1 MVKEPLQ
8 QALDVLSERAVS
20 HTKNIKEKD
29 RQRRNSVIDLYG
41 VEVYRESEPVD
52 GKHEAVYPMAISR
65 DLTYYLRFQFKV
77 LIYTSSAT
85 QFSIY
90 VRSSVNTGEKDSEGE
105 YIYRKRDID
114 ITPYLMAEQ
123 DGDWIDG
130 ENRDSTGD
138 NMFWPND
145 DLPDNEPSDEPPNT
159 YDLMSVVSMMEAEK
173 QNGDETKGYEADAIE
188 RVEMKKIVIK
198 ANAAFKGA
206 VQFYPKY
213 GDLNR

>member
-1 MVKEPLQ
+1 MVKDPLQ
-8 QALDVLSERAVS
+8 KTLDILAERTVS

-41 VEVYRESEPVD
+41 IEVYREAKLIN
-52 GKHEAVYPMAISR
+52 GKYEAVFPLAISR
-65 DLTYYLRFQFKV
+65 DLTYYLRLQFKV
-77 LIYTSSAT
+77 LIETSSANE
-85 QFSIY
+85 FSIY
-90 VRSSVNTGEKDSEGE
+90 VRSSVNTGEKDEEGDW
-105 YIYRKRDID
+105 IYRKRDID

-138 NMFWPND
+138 NRFWPND
-145 DLPDNEPSDEPPNT
+145 ELPDNEPSNEPPNT

-173 QNGDETKGYEADAIE
+173 RQGSETKGYEAEAIE

-198 ANAAFKGA
+198 ANAAYKAA